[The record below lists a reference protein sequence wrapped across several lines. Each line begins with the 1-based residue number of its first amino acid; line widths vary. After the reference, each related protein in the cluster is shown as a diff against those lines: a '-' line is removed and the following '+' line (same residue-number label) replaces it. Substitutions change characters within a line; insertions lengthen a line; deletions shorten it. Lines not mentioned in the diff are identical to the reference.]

1 MQCPVCSAELP
12 NTAKFCGSC
21 GTTLSPQPSPPPPAP
36 TYEPQPPP
44 SPGFQ
49 QPPPAMSS
57 SPSYGF
63 AGNAPP
69 PVKKKYKALRL
80 IAVLL
85 KILAVIA
92 GVALIIG
99 GLVMAVAGAASS
111 SRTSTTPTFSEP
123 GPAALFGGLVGGLVL
138 VVYGVFVFVFLY
150 AYAEWMYVFMDIEEN
165 TRLTNEMLSARK

>member
-21 GTTLSPQPSPPPPAP
+21 GTTLSPAAPPTPAP
-36 TYEPQPPP
+36 MFQPQPPP
-44 SPGFQ
+44 SQGYQ
-49 QPPPAMSS
+49 QSVPSMTSA
-57 SPSYGF
+57 PSYGF
-63 AGNAPP
+63 PGNAQP

-85 KILAVIA
+85 KILSVIA
-92 GVALIIG
+92 GVALIIA

-111 SRTSTTPTFSEP
+111 SRTSTAPMLSEP

-138 VVYGVFVFVFLY
+138 IVYGVFVFVFLY